1 MAKEPSVIGEATRT
15 LTVKQRAVMEGIDRR
30 QPIKLIAGEMGVSET
45 RINQHIRALKGIYG
59 ASSLNELVEEFR
71 KSEPEKPEDAPA
83 EGAASPFRNVAYSIK
98 QLPEMDIPSQKL
110 TRDDPGSIRVSD
122 AHVVARD
129 ALWAHDIELV
139 VVFGALDGDN
149 AVLYRLAVMV
159 GLAFGMIAAV
169 VLVVSAA
176 LSLSEVLDGQASV
189 PVDRQGATG

>member
-1 MAKEPSVIGEATRT
+1 MGKEHSLIGEGTRA
-15 LTVKQRAVMEGIDRR
+15 LTEKQRAVMEGIDRR

-45 RINQHIRALKGIYG
+45 RINQHIRALKTIYG
-59 ASSLNELVEEFR
+59 ASSLNELVEKFR
-71 KSEPEKPEDAPA
+71 ISEPAEENGVEGEDA
-83 EGAASPFRNVAYSIK
+83 ETPFRNVAYSNK
-98 QLPEMDIPSQKL
+98 QLPELDILAQQSI
-110 TRDDPGSIRVSD
+110 RDDPGSIRVSD

-129 ALWAHDIELV
+129 ALWAHDIEPV

-176 LSLSEVLDGQASV
+176 LSLSEVLDGKASV
-189 PVDRQGATG
+189 PVDSQGTAG